1 MRTWLEELSGDE
13 CGERLAQVSVGRLG
27 VVIDGR
33 PEIFPVNHAY
43 EPESGGVVF
52 PTNPRTKLHGALHW
66 PFVAFEV
73 DGLTDDGSGWS
84 VLIVGTAEEVT
95 VQEEITRAA
104 GRRRAV
110 WAVSDQTH
118 WVRVRP
124 TKVTGRRIVLVE
136 R

>member
-1 MRTWLEELSGDE
+1 MRTWLEELSSDE
-13 CGERLAQVSVGRLG
+13 CGAHLAEANVGRLG

-66 PFVAFEV
+66 PYVAFEV
-73 DGLTDDGSGWS
+73 DGLTEDGSGWS
-84 VLIVGTAEEVT
+84 VMIVGSAEEVT
-95 VQEEITRAA
+95 DPRDITQAA
-104 GRRRAV
+104 ARRHAV

-124 TKVTGRRIVLVE
+124 EKVTGRRIVLVDP
-136 R
+136 